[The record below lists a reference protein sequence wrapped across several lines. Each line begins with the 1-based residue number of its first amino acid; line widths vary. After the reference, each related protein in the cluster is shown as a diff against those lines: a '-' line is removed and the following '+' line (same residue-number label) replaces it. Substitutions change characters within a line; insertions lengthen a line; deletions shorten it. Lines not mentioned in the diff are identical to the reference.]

1 MILRREPELPEA
13 APDRI
18 HRRRMVGEVAVEHN
32 PDLLRRAI
40 EQVLLRPAD
49 LMRAFISEI
58 PMVSTSV
65 FCFFAGWS
73 AMVRRQ

>member
-18 HRRRMVGEVAVEHN
+18 HRRRMVGGAVEQT

-58 PMVSTSV
+58 PKVSTSV